1 MQQTITPIDNTIY
14 IEREYNSDKIET
26 TINNSTKAQ
35 ISWYNLSVKER
46 VVLLKIC
53 RRFIIQRKYNI

>member
-26 TINNSTKAQ
+26 TINDSTKAQ
-35 ISWYNLSVKER
+35 IGRAHV
-46 VVLLKIC
+46 
-53 RRFIIQRKYNI
+53 